1 MTQTEAPAGQTAAE
15 AKLILEEASRYDD
28 LGRKIA
34 RVSSKFLG
42 RPYVVGPLEGDRLSP
57 EVFKVSLDGFDCVTY
72 METALAFAQSR
83 TLDEFIGAVRGM
95 RYAGGEVGWR
105 TRNHYMLDWV
115 RNNEARGIIRD
126 LTGGAL
132 SVEKTRT
139 LAAVDGLPHK
149 RVTFRCFP
157 KKNLAGVRSLI
168 QTGDL
173 ILFASTRRMLDVFHT
188 GLLIK
193 DGEAILLRHA
203 TRTAGAVIEQ
213 SLKEFLSAHRMSGF
227 ILLRPLCQE

>member
-1 MTQTEAPAGQTAAE
+1 LIQTETPAGLNAAE
-15 AKLILEEASRYDD
+15 ANLILKEASRDKD

-34 RVSSKFLG
+34 CVSSRFLG
-42 RPYVVGPLEGDRLSP
+42 RPYVVGPLEGGRLSP

-72 METALAFAQSR
+72 METVLAFAQSR
-83 TLDEFIGAVRGM
+83 TLDEFIDAVRGM
-95 RYAGGEVGWR
+95 RYAGGEVDWR
-105 TRNHYMLDWV
+105 RRNHYMLDWV
-115 RNNEARGIIRD
+115 RNNEARGIIRN

-139 LAAVDGLPHK
+139 LAAVEGLPGK
-149 RVTFRCFP
+149 RITFRCFP
-157 KKNLAGVRSLI
+157 KKNLAGIRPLI

-173 ILFASTRRMLDVFHT
+173 ILFASTRKLLDVFHT

-193 DGEAILLRHA
+193 NDNAILLRHA
-203 TRTAGAVIEQ
+203 ARTAGAVIEQ
-213 SLKEFLSAHRMSGF
+213 ALTEFLDAHRMSGF